1 MQSFAPNAGMNL
13 ERRLA
18 KTDFFSFHVFQFQEK
33 NMKGVE
39 ELQTIIHSINNSMKG
54 GQKKA
59 LEVILRKK
67 EVLISLLE
75 ETNQELKEFEIDS
88 AAAAQKERDIIEK
101 EDAVLQ
107 EARKRTAQLRDTLE
121 KSDLPLERIKLKS
134 ENETKGV

>member
-1 MQSFAPNAGMNL
+1 MQSFAPNAGRNL

-18 KTDFFSFHVFQFQEK
+18 KTDFFSFKVFQFKEK

-39 ELQTIIHSINNSMKG
+39 ELQTIVQSMNRSMSG

-67 EVLISLLE
+67 EILISLLE
-75 ETNQELKEFEIDS
+75 ETNQELKEFEIDT
-88 AAAAQKERDIIEK
+88 AVAQKERDIIEK

-107 EARKRTAQLRDTLE
+107 EALKRTAQVRDTLE
-121 KSDLPLERIKLKS
+121 KSDLPLERINLKGN
-134 ENETKGV
+134 NETKGV